1 MKHLTEENFIKR
13 RLISTYL
20 SLVVSISLVLFL
32 TGIMGILL
40 LNSKKVAD
48 HFKEQI
54 AMTVYIKDTAKEIE
68 LKQLEKTLNLNLAT
82 KKVNFVSK
90 KEASLRHANEIGE
103 DFIEFLGFNPLM
115 NSIDVYF
122 KASFLNPAMVSK
134 LSNDLKRYGYV
145 SEVVYDQ
152 PLLEL
157 LDDNIKKIT
166 FGMILASGLFILV
179 AVLLINSSIR
189 LSIYSKRIIIK
200 TMQLVGATK
209 SFIRRPLIKTHLLMG
224 FIGAIIALVG
234 LGILIHQI
242 DQRFPELKILEN
254 PIEPALILTA
264 VLALGLGITL
274 ISTFFA
280 TQRYLN
286 LKTDAIY

>member
-1 MKHLTEENFIKR
+1 LQQLAEEKFNKR

-32 TGIMGILL
+32 TGLLGILL

-54 AMTVYIKDTAKEIE
+54 AMTIYIKDSAKEIE
-68 LKQLEKTLNLNLAT
+68 LKQLQKTLNLNLAT

-90 KEASLRHANEIGE
+90 EEASMRHSNEIGE
-103 DFIEFLGFNPLM
+103 DFIEFLGYNPLM
-115 NSIDVYF
+115 NSFDVYF

-134 LSNDLKRYGYV
+134 MSKDIQRYNYV
-145 SEVVYDQ
+145 SEVIYDQ
-152 PLLEL
+152 PLLDL
-157 LDDNIKKIT
+157 LDENIKKIK
-166 FGMILASGLFILV
+166 FGMIFTCCLFIFV

-189 LSIYSKRIIIK
+189 LSIYSKRLIIK

-209 SFIRRPLIKTHLLMG
+209 SFIRIPFIKTHLLMG
-224 FIGAIIALVG
+224 LAGAFTAIFG
-234 LGILIHQI
+234 LATVFYEM
-242 DQRFPELKILEN
+242 DRYFPELKIFEN
-254 PIEPALILTA
+254 PIEPTLIFIA
-264 VLALGLGITL
+264 VLTMGLGITF

-286 LKTDAIY
+286 LKSDYVY